1 MRVAIA
7 DDSLLFRAAA
17 VRLLQEAGF
26 DVVAE
31 SGDGDDLQRKVRA
44 HRPDVAIGDLRMP
57 PGPTGAIVDI
67 RMPPGHTD
75 EGLGAA
81 RAIRAEHPGIGV
93 LVLSQ
98 HVEAGQ
104 ALELLAHGTE
114 GIGYL
119 LKDRVSDIA
128 RFADAVRQVG
138 EGGSVLD
145 AEVVAPL
152 LGRRDR
158 DPLDALADRDR
169 DVLAQMATGASNRA
183 IAQRMFLSER
193 AVERHITA
201 IFDALGLCASRQAHR
216 RVLAVLTYLRTA

>member
-1 MRVAIA
+1 MPTEPAMRVAIA

-17 VRLLQEAGF
+17 VRLLEDAGF

-31 SGDGDDLQRKVRA
+31 AGDGDDLLRKVRA
-44 HRPDVAIGDLRMP
+44 HRPDVAI
-57 PGPTGAIVDI
+57 VDI
-67 RMPPGHTD
+67 RMPPDHTD
-75 EGLGAA
+75 EGLRAA
-81 RAIRAEHPGIGV
+81 RAIRAGHPGVGV

-152 LGRRDR
+152 VGRRDR

-201 IFDALGLCASRQAHR
+201 IFEALGLGPSRQAHR
-216 RVLAVLTYLRTA
+216 RVLAVLAYLRTA

>member
-1 MRVAIA
+1 MPTEPAMRVAIA
-7 DDSLLFRAAA
+7 DDSLLLRTAA
-17 VRLLQEAGF
+17 VRLLEDAGF

-31 SGDGDDLQRKVRA
+31 SGDGDDLLRKVRA
-44 HRPDVAIGDLRMP
+44 HRPDVAI
-57 PGPTGAIVDI
+57 VDI
-67 RMPPGHTD
+67 RMPPDHTD
-75 EGLGAA
+75 EGLRAA
-81 RAIRAEHPGIGV
+81 RAIRAEHVGVGV

-98 HVEAGQ
+98 HVESGQ

-119 LKDRVSDIA
+119 LNDRVSDLG

-138 EGGSVLD
+138 EGGSVLG

-152 LGRRDR
+152 LRRRPR

-216 RVLAVLTYLRTA
+216 RVLAVLAYLRTA

>member
-17 VRLLQEAGF
+17 ARLLEDAGF

-31 SGDGDDLQRKVRA
+31 SADGDDLLRKVRA
-44 HRPDVAIGDLRMP
+44 HRPDVAI
-57 PGPTGAIVDI
+57 VDI
-67 RMPPGHTD
+67 RMPPGHGD
-75 EGLGAA
+75 EGLRAA
-81 RAIRAEHPGIGV
+81 RTIRAEHPGVGV

-119 LKDRVSDIA
+119 LKDRVSDLG

-152 LGRRDR
+152 LARRDR
-158 DPLDALADRDR
+158 DPLDVLADRDR

-193 AVERHITA
+193 AVERHVTA
-201 IFDALGLCASRQAHR
+201 IFAALGLGASRHAHR
-216 RVLAVLTYLRTA
+216 RVLAVLAYLRTA